1 MNIFGTLAL
10 FFLIGSPILAFV
22 FAAMLHKEDSD
33 SDEYAGGVMICLL
46 LALVCGI
53 IWKTSTADDPITI
66 YDAEIRMH
74 YVDGYSKTVR
84 EDSISADKLPYISE
98 GFVKHHSWPPGTGS
112 RERIG
117 TYSLYFNGKRY
128 HGVIR
133 YEYLHKRE
141 YQVSP
146 QVYRRIGR
154 HE

>member
-1 MNIFGTLAL
+1 MKIFGILAL
-10 FFLIGSPILAFV
+10 FFLIGSPILAFC

-33 SDEYAGGVMICLL
+33 SDEYVGGAMISLF

-74 YVDGYSKTVR
+74 YVDGYSKIVR
-84 EDSISADKLPYISE
+84 EDSISADGLPHISE
-98 GFVKHHSWPPGTGS
+98 GFVKHHSYPPGCGS
-112 RERIG
+112 RERTG
-117 TYSLYFNGKRY
+117 TYSLYFGGKRY

-133 YEYLHKRE
+133 YEYLHKRK

-146 QVYRRIGR
+146 QVYRKIRR
-154 HE
+154 HG